1 MVVDGE
7 LSKISAEPPEG
18 RAEAVETTLQDA
30 HNNRCEGLR
39 VEVVGTCIE
48 DVRAH
53 PLLCLSCRHPTRIAV
68 SLSWGKREQAFHGH
82 GAWAIM
88 DGTGFAQV
96 IPAAMP
102 PPRRGADATTALVPE
117 VGSAYRVRG
126 VLHFFREQVRS
137 TFRCKRQP

>member
-1 MVVDGE
+1 M
-7 LSKISAEPPEG
+7 LF
-18 RAEAVETTLQDA
+18 
-30 HNNRCEGLR
+30 
-39 VEVVGTCIE
+39 
-48 DVRAH
+48 
-53 PLLCLSCRHPTRIAV
+53 AV
-68 SLSWGKREQAFHGH
+68 SLSRGKRGQAFHGH

-96 IPAAMP
+96 IPAATP

-137 TFRCKRQP
+137 TLRCKRQPWQVSQSSCR